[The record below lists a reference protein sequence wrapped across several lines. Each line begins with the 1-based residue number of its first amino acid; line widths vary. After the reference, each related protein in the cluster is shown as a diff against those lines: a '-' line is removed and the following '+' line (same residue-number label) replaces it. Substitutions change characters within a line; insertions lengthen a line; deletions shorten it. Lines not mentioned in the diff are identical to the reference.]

1 MAQVWLITGSA
12 RGLGR
17 AIAEAVLAAGDK
29 LIATARNP
37 QQLSDLVERY
47 GDHVRAVALDV
58 TNEAAAMAAVQLA
71 VDVFGRLDVLVN
83 NAGYGNLAAI
93 EDTTIQ
99 DLRAQVETNLF
110 GVVNLTKAA
119 IPVMRRQGAGRI
131 LQFSSVGGR
140 VGPIGRGAY
149 AAAKWGVE
157 GFSEVLAKEVG
168 PLGIKVTIIEPGG
181 FRTDFAGSSQT
192 ILADNP
198 AYAST
203 VGAAARFQRE
213 FDGAQPGDPK
223 KAAAAVLHI
232 ARLDE
237 PPLRLLL
244 GRDAVRAAAEAD
256 RARAEVDRKWRSL
269 SESTD
274 FIDDAG
280 ATSNP
285 ASPSSSIG
293 GRADLKSRTWLI
305 TGASSGLG
313 YALAEFVLQRGHRV
327 VLAARSMHSMRGL
340 AARYPE
346 RALAVGLDVTQPPQ
360 RIAAVERAEAHFG
373 GIDVLVNNAGIDFL
387 GAVEEQRE
395 EDYRAQFEVNF
406 FGAVAMLRLV
416 LPHMRRRQ
424 SGTIVNISSMDGI
437 ASLPVNGYYASS
449 KFALEGI
456 TEALWQEIEPIGLR
470 AFLVEPGSFRTGIE
484 QRTRFSGEPIDAY
497 EATSGAFRKM
507 MTTVSPD
514 MFPGDPVR
522 AAAAIYEAVTSESP
536 RHWVVLGSDAQ
547 RRIGAKLDMLRAE
560 FDAGADTARS
570 TDYPG
575 SAKAIL

>member
-1 MAQVWLITGSA
+1 MTQVWLITGSA

-17 AIAEAVLAAGDK
+17 AIAEGVLAAGDK

-58 TNEAAAMAAVQLA
+58 TDERAAMAAVQLA

-99 DLRAQVETNLF
+99 DFRAQLETNLF

-168 PLGIKVTIIEPGG
+168 PFGIKVTIIEPGG

-203 VGAAARFQRE
+203 VGAVARFQRE
-213 FDGAQPGDPK
+213 YDGAQPGDPK
-223 KAAAAVLHI
+223 KAAAAIVNI

-237 PPLRLLL
+237 PPMRLLL
-244 GRDAVRAAAEAD
+244 GRDAVRAAAEAE
-256 RARAEVDRKWRSL
+256 RARADADRKWRSL

-280 ATSNP
+280 QTSNP
-285 ASPSSSIG
+285 ASQSSSTG

-313 YALAEFVLQRGHRV
+313 YALAEFVLQRGDRV
-327 VLAARSMHSMRGL
+327 ALGARSQAAMTAL
-340 AARYPE
+340 AARYPD
-346 RALAVGLDVTQPPQ
+346 RALALALDVTNAEQ
-360 RIAAVERAEAHFG
+360 RAAALRQTEQRFG
-373 GIDVLVNNAGIDFL
+373 VIDVLVNNAGIDYI
-387 GAVEEQRE
+387 GAIEEQE
-395 EDYRAQFEVNF
+395 ERDYRAIFEVNF
-406 FGAVAMLRLV
+406 FGAVSMLRLV
-416 LPHMRRRQ
+416 LPGMRARKQ
-424 SGTIVNISSMDGI
+424 GTIVNVSSMDGI
-437 ASLPVNGYYASS
+437 ASLPVNGFYSSS
-449 KFALEGI
+449 KFALEGL
-456 TEALWQEIEPIGLR
+456 TESLWQEIEPIGLR
-470 AFLVEPGSFRTGIE
+470 AFLVEPGSFRTGLAD
-484 QRTRFSGEPIDAY
+484 RTKFSGAPIEAY
-497 EATSGAFRKM
+497 AATSGAFRKVM
-507 MTTVSPD
+507 ATMTPE

-522 AAAAIYEAVTSESP
+522 AAEAIYEVVASDRP
-536 RHWVVLGSDAQ
+536 RHWVILGSDAY
-547 RRIGAKLDMLRAE
+547 RLIGAKLDKLRAE
-560 FDAGADTARS
+560 YDAGREMAFR